1 MSQAPDSQEHSPVAA
16 GHSLSERRWAALDWL
31 AAALL
36 GAWSA
41 VAVRG
46 GPGGGHLEDLPGFR
60 LHQAPHVSLLLL
72 LACVALASLPIGLRR
87 RWPLPVFAVV
97 SGASVVLTVCGR
109 SPLGVGIL
117 LALAGYSVVTQESRR
132 LALRGL
138 VVAEVALAGA
148 FVVGLAAF
156 GAGAFGVL
164 IPLAASWFVGDSV
177 AARRA
182 YLAAEAEQ
190 ARQAGVIEAQRARQT
205 LREERMAIAR
215 ELHDV
220 VAHGLTVIAVQ
231 AGVGRRLA
239 DRQPDQAASTT
250 LRTIEETARTAQE
263 ELRVVLELLR
273 DGDRQSAALA
283 PAPGLGDLGALAE
296 TLRAAGTPVEL
307 HTTGSERRLS
317 PALELTVYRIVQEA
331 LTNVAKHAPGARAT
345 VELAVTAEGVRVVV
359 EDDGGRSNEQ
369 LPETPLQ
376 SGSEHGIVGMR
387 ERVAAFGGS
396 LQAEP
401 LPGRGFRISAV
412 LPLSEAS

>member
-1 MSQAPDSQEHSPVAA
+1 V
-16 GHSLSERRWAALDWL
+16 GNGLRGRRCAALDWL

-41 VAVRG
+41 VAVLNG
-46 GPGGGHLEDLPGFR
+46 TVGGHPPEGLPSFHLR
-60 LHQAPHVSLLLL
+60 HVQVPHVSSLLL
-72 LACVALASLPIGLRR
+72 LACVALASLPVGLRR
-87 RWPLPVFAVV
+87 RWPLPALAVMT
-97 SGASVVLTVCGR
+97 GATVVLTVCGR
-109 SPLGVGIL
+109 SPLGVSIL
-117 LALAGYSVVTQESRR
+117 LALAGYTVVTQESRR

-148 FVVGLAAF
+148 FAVGLAAF

-164 IPLAASWFVGDSV
+164 IALAVSWFVGDSV

-190 ARQAGVIEAQRARQT
+190 TRQAGVIEAQRARQT

-220 VAHGLTVIAVQ
+220 VAHSLTVIAVQ
-231 AGVGRRLA
+231 AGVGRRLTG
-239 DRQPDQAASTT
+239 RQPDQAEST

-273 DGDRQSAALA
+273 DGGRQSAELA

-307 HTTGSERRLS
+307 HTTRSGRRLS

-331 LTNVAKHAPGARAT
+331 LTNVARHAPGARAT
-345 VELAVTAEGVRVVV
+345 VELAITAEDVSVVV
-359 EDDGGRSNEQ
+359 EDDGGRSSEQ
-369 LPETPLQ
+369 EPETPPQ

-401 LPGRGFRISAV
+401 LPGHGFRISAV
-412 LPLSEAS
+412 LPLSEAP

>member
-1 MSQAPDSQEHSPVAA
+1 M
-16 GHSLSERRWAALDWL
+16 L
-31 AAALL
+31 
-36 GAWSA
+36 
-41 VAVRG
+41 
-46 GPGGGHLEDLPGFR
+46 
-60 LHQAPHVSLLLL
+60 
-72 LACVALASLPIGLRR
+72 
-87 RWPLPVFAVV
+87 AVV
-97 SGASVVLTVCGR
+97 TGATVVLTVCGR

-117 LALAGYSVVTQESRR
+117 LALAGYTVVTQESRR

-148 FVVGLAAF
+148 LVVGLAAF

-164 IPLAASWFVGDSV
+164 IPLAVSWFVGDSV

-239 DRQPDQAASTT
+239 GRQPDQAEST

-273 DGDRQSAALA
+273 DGDRQSAELDPRARALRDLE
-283 PAPGLGDLGALAE
+283 GSRGDAAGRRHAG
-296 TLRAAGTPVEL
+296 RAA
-307 HTTGSERRLS
+307 HHGSERRLS

-345 VELAVTAEGVRVVV
+345 VELAVTAEGVSVVV
-359 EDDGGRSNEQ
+359 EDDGGRSSEQ
-369 LPETPLQ
+369 EPETPLQ

>member
-1 MSQAPDSQEHSPVAA
+1 M
-16 GHSLSERRWAALDWL
+16 
-31 AAALL
+31 
-36 GAWSA
+36 
-41 VAVRG
+41 
-46 GPGGGHLEDLPGFR
+46 
-60 LHQAPHVSLLLL
+60 
-72 LACVALASLPIGLRR
+72 PIGLRR
-87 RWPLPVFAVV
+87 RWPLPVLAAVT
-97 SGASVVLTVCGR
+97 GATVVLTVCGR

-117 LALAGYSVVTQESRR
+117 LALAGYTVVTQESRR

-148 FVVGLAAF
+148 LVVGLAAF
-156 GAGAFGVL
+156 GAGAFGAL
-164 IPLAASWFVGDSV
+164 IPLAVSWFVGDSV

-239 DRQPDQAASTT
+239 GRQPDRAEAT

-263 ELRVVLELLR
+263 ELGVVLELLR
-273 DGDRQSAALA
+273 DGDSQSAELA
-283 PAPGLGDLGALAE
+283 PAPGLGDLEALAE

-307 HTTGSERRLS
+307 HTTGGERRLS

-345 VELAVTAEGVRVVV
+345 VELAITAQDVSVVV
-359 EDDGGRSNEQ
+359 EDDGGRSSEQ
-369 LPETPLQ
+369 EPETPQQ

-412 LPLSEAS
+412 LPRSEAS